1 MGLRKWGAPSC
12 WLDSLSFA
20 RLLVELKAGV
30 DEQNKKQTSPRSR
43 AHTTIMESC
52 NHKESNSPYV
62 HQFCMRRDL
71 TRTSQLQVGTTLR
84 DWSKHVQ
91 GSSRRSHSHKSGLLF
106 SSLILGCLA
115 AILKC
120 MSEQTPVVPGPH
132 RATESP
138 LDAQNQRE
146 NSVISS
152 RSSARYSGYAERQ
165 HIFKASQISQ
175 KQSWGYVLYNYR

>member
-1 MGLRKWGAPSC
+1 MNRTKSRPA
-12 WLDSLSFA
+12 LDRGHTPQSWNHAITKRAILHMFISFA
-20 RLLVELKAGV
+20 WEGIW
-30 DEQNKKQTSPRSR
+30 SGPHSCRSAPLSGIGANTCR
-43 AHTTIMESC
+43 WA
-52 NHKESNSPYV
+52 
-62 HQFCMRRDL
+62 
-71 TRTSQLQVGTTLR
+71 
-84 DWSKHVQ
+84 